1 MNALEREHLVSIVIP
16 NYNGASLLRK
26 HLPHILSAAKS
37 YSPHTEVIVVDDAST
52 DDSVEYL
59 EKHHANVRVI
69 RFPCNV
75 GYGKA
80 CDSGVRAARNPV
92 VVLLNTDVC
101 VREDFIAPL
110 VSHFADEDVFAV
122 MAMSLRE
129 DGHTPRELVKIPF
142 FKRGHLK
149 FVSSENPE
157 LQKAVAEN
165 AGGTF
170 YSFYAVGG
178 HCAIDRSKYLSLGGF
193 DDLYYPF
200 YSEDVDL
207 CYRAWKRGWK
217 TIFEPKSVV
226 CHHHV
231 SSPIRAKHRKTH
243 LRKVIRRNQLL
254 FVWKNITSKKYL
266 YLHHALPVVFRSIG
280 GLFVLDLNFLR
291 ALAGTLRRLPL
302 ALKKRREEKNQARM
316 LSDEEIFE
324 LVTSSLKNTVSEEFV
339 DETGNSTSR
348 IEP

>member
-1 MNALEREHLVSIVIP
+1 MNASGREHLVSIVLP
-16 NYNGASLLRK
+16 NYNGEPLLRE
-26 HLPHILSAAKS
+26 HLPHILSATES
-37 YSPHTEVIVVDDAST
+37 YSPLTEVIVVDDAST
-52 DDSVEYL
+52 DGSIESIQNHFPSVKILRLPE
-59 EKHHANVRVI
+59 
-69 RFPCNV
+69 NV
-75 GYGKA
+75 GFAKA
-80 CDSGVRAARNPV
+80 CDRGIRIARNPFV
-92 VVLLNTDVC
+92 ILLNTDIRI
-101 VREDFIAPL
+101 REDFIAPL
-110 VSHFADEDVFAV
+110 VSHFADENVFAV

-129 DGHTPRELVKIPF
+129 DGRTPRELVKIPF

-157 LQKAVAEN
+157 LQRAVAEN
-165 AGGTF
+165 AETRL

-178 HCAIDRSKYLSLGGF
+178 HCAIDRLKYLSLGGF

-243 LRKVIRRNQLL
+243 IRTVIRRNQLL

-266 YLHHALPVVFRSIG
+266 YLRHLLPVVFRSIG
-280 GLFVLDLNFLR
+280 GLFVLDFNFLR
-291 ALAGTLRRLPL
+291 ALAAALRRLPL
-302 ALKKRREEKNQARM
+302 ALKKRREEKKQPRV
-316 LSDEEIFE
+316 LSDEKIFG
-324 LVTSSLKNTVSEEFV
+324 LVRSPLKNTVSEEFV
-339 DETGNSTSR
+339 HENGNSTSLA
-348 IEP
+348 EP